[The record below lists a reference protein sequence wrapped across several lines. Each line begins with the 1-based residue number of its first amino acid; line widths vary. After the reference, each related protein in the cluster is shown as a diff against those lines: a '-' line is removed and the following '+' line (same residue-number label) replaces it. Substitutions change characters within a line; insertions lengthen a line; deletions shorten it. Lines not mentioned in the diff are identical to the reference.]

1 MGGKV
6 GRRVLLRAAGL
17 LAGAAFIPRAV
28 HAREYASAAEV
39 LDTIDALA
47 AQVDAALAS
56 IARAV
61 PGAQPF
67 AASVR
72 ADQERERADRDAVRS
87 RLRLRSGVRGAA
99 AVATS
104 TSLDALRVLQQDLVH
119 AHAEG
124 MPALDDAATVQVIA
138 RHLVEASRRLTVI
151 DLWIQLEADR
161 AG

>member
-1 MGGKV
+1 M
-6 GRRVLLRAAGL
+6 
-17 LAGAAFIPRAV
+17 
-28 HAREYASAAEV
+28 
-39 LDTIDALA
+39 LDTIDGLA
-47 AQVDAALAS
+47 AQVEGSLAA

-72 ADQERERADRDAVRS
+72 ADHVRERADRDAIRS
-87 RLRLRSGVRGAA
+87 RLRLPAGARAGDASAA
-99 AVATS
+99 AS
-104 TSLDALRVLQQDLVH
+104 PSLDAVRALQQELTH

-124 MPALDDAATVQVIA
+124 MPALDDAAAVQVLA